1 MATTN
6 ANISIDQIV
15 ISWLGKRGYSIHYY
29 WKALL
34 LAQEAV
40 QELGMTSVPLTRHA
54 LLTKA
59 EGEHWYTLPEDFSS
73 YLRVGARFGD
83 VWYPVRISERLMP
96 YANTDGQGDMSAI
109 DFGPD
114 TNIQGNKIGWSAG
127 QTYNASFNPADFN
140 PADLQTTSSTIP
152 QVSNPQ
158 PPPYDYC
165 VDGWACYNYPY
176 GGMTSQYGMG
186 VYFDIQ
192 RGIIMAAEGLAYNEL
207 YLVYTGIGAV
217 DQMTDIPVIAQAAI
231 EAYISWKYA
240 VNKRDI
246 SRAEAQDWER
256 MFDQQHRLVRARVQ
270 RWDVMDVIQAFEDRF
285 IRIPYY
291 PVTPSTNSS
300 SVAAAPVGFGYYIFS
315 YALA

>member
-1 MATTN
+1 MSTTN

-15 ISWLGKRGYSIHYY
+15 ISWLGKRGYPIHYY

-54 LLTKA
+54 LLTKTD
-59 EGEHWYTLPEDFSS
+59 GEHWYTLPTDFSS
-73 YLRVGARFGD
+73 YIRVGARYGD
-83 VWYPVRISERLMP
+83 TWYPIRISESLMP
-96 YANTDGQGDMSAI
+96 YANTDGQGDMSAL

-114 TNIQGNKIGWSAG
+114 TNIQGDKIAWSAG
-127 QTYNASFNPADFN
+127 GLTYNSNFNPADFN
-140 PADLQTTSSTIP
+140 PADYHTADTAYAT
-152 QVSNPQ
+152 VSNPQ
-158 PPPYDYC
+158 PPPYSYC
-165 VDGWACYNYPY
+165 VDGWACYSYPY

-291 PVTPSTNSS
+291 PTLPAGANASTSGQT
-300 SVAAAPVGFGYYIFS
+300 GFDFYIFD
-315 YALA
+315 YPLA